1 MIMDIIIDVR
11 GEVCNTLQTYCFFTY
26 SSVDYGLVTLDKMGY
41 KKLHFEPQTERQM
54 ARASSE
60 HLSFIRTRRSVR
72 EFSDRGIPLKV
83 IKNIVSAA
91 ASAPSGANKEPWFF
105 SIIHDSDIKRQI
117 RLGAEK
123 EEKSFYTQKAPKDW
137 LKDLNKFGTDW
148 HKEFLE
154 IAPYLIVVFKQI
166 YDLNN
171 NIKYKNYYVNESV
184 GIACGFLL
192 SAIHRA
198 GLVALTHTPSPM
210 GFLEKICKRPKNE
223 RAFLLIPVGYPTHEA
238 QIPILKKKVFNEYA
252 EII

>member
-1 MIMDIIIDVR
+1 M
-11 GEVCNTLQTYCFFTY
+11 
-26 SSVDYGLVTLDKMGY
+26 SY
-41 KKLHFEPQTERQM
+41 KKLDFKERSEEYM
-54 ARASSE
+54 ARASAE

-72 EFSDRGIPLKV
+72 EFSDREIPLE
-83 IKNIVSAA
+83 IINNIVSAA

-105 SIIHDSDIKRQI
+105 SIIRDADVKHQI
-117 RLGAEK
+117 RLVAEK
-123 EEKSFYTQKAPKDW
+123 EEKLFYTQKAPKDW

-166 YDLNN
+166 YDLDN

-192 SAIHRA
+192 SAIHSA

-223 RAFLLIPVGYPTHEA
+223 RAYLLIPIGYPAED
-238 QIPILKKKVFNEYA
+238 A
-252 EII
+252 EIPDLQKKDYNKYADVI

>member
-1 MIMDIIIDVR
+1 M
-11 GEVCNTLQTYCFFTY
+11 
-26 SSVDYGLVTLDKMGY
+26 SY
-41 KKLHFEPQTERQM
+41 KKLDFKERSEGYM
-54 ARASSE
+54 ARASAD
-60 HLSFIRTRRSVR
+60 HLSFMRTRRSVR
-72 EFSDRGIPLKV
+72 EFSDREVPLE
-83 IKNIVSAA
+83 IINNIVSAA

-105 SIIHDSDIKRQI
+105 SIIRDADVKHRI

-123 EEKSFYTQKAPKDW
+123 EEKLFYTQKAPKDW

-166 YDLNN
+166 YDLDN

-192 SAIHRA
+192 SAIHSA

-223 RAFLLIPVGYPTHEA
+223 RAYLLIPIGYPAED
-238 QIPILKKKVFNEYA
+238 A
-252 EII
+252 EIPDLQKKDYNKYADVI

>member
-1 MIMDIIIDVR
+1 MCDM
-11 GEVCNTLQTYCFFTY
+11 
-26 SSVDYGLVTLDKMGY
+26 SY
-41 KKLHFEPQTERQM
+41 KKLYFERFTEEYM

-60 HLSFIRTRRSVR
+60 FLSFIRTRRSVR
-72 EFSDRGIPLKV
+72 EFSDRDIPVEV
-83 IKNIVSAA
+83 INNIVSSA

-105 SIIHDSDIKRQI
+105 SIVRDPDVKKKI

-123 EEKSFYTQKAPKDW
+123 EEKLFYTQKAPKYW

-154 IAPYLIVVFKQI
+154 KAPFIIVVFKQI

-171 NIKYKNYYVNESV
+171 NVKYKNYYVNESV
-184 GIACGFLL
+184 GIACGILL
-192 SAIHRA
+192 TAIHNA

-210 GFLEKICKRPKNE
+210 GFLEKACKRPPNE
-223 RAFLLIPVGYPTHEA
+223 RAFLLIPVGYPDDNA
-238 QIPILKKKVFNEYA
+238 KVPDLKKKQFSDYS

>member
-1 MIMDIIIDVR
+1 M
-11 GEVCNTLQTYCFFTY
+11 
-26 SSVDYGLVTLDKMGY
+26 SY
-41 KKLHFEPQTERQM
+41 KKLDFQERSEGYM
-54 ARASSE
+54 ARASAE

-72 EFSDRGIPLKV
+72 EFSDREIPLE
-83 IKNIVSAA
+83 IINNIVSAA

-105 SIIHDSDIKRQI
+105 SIIRDPDVKHQI

-123 EEKSFYTQKAPKDW
+123 EEKLFYTQKAPKDW

-166 YDLNN
+166 YDLDNN
-171 NIKYKNYYVNESV
+171 VKYKNYYVNESV

-192 SAIHRA
+192 SAIHSA
-198 GLVALTHTPSPM
+198 GLAALTHTPSPM

-223 RAFLLIPVGYPTHEA
+223 RAYLLIPIGYPA
-238 QIPILKKKVFNEYA
+238 ADA
-252 EII
+252 EIPDLQKKDYNKYADVI